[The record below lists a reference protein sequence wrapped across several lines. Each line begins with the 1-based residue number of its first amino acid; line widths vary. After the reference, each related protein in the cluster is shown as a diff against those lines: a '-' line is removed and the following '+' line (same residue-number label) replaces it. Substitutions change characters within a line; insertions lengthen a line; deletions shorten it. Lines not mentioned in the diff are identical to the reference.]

1 LATDEEWRRWWAR
14 ESQVLPAVVR
24 RLLGDLTPGPDTAR
38 WLLGAKIPVST
49 AAGVVREWLT
59 PPGAT
64 WVFVMTAPAA
74 VRPVPG
80 GALLG
85 YAPPDADNP
94 TRLVDLVLEAA
105 STAAE
110 RETVAARL
118 AEGSVA
124 ERAEAR
130 RCLLAGLPPHWP
142 PGHPPIARGAV
153 LAALRQLQE
162 EGYQD
167 LEALAVKAIEA
178 TTLTQKWQAL
188 EQAEKED
195 GRRGAW

>member
-1 LATDEEWRRWWAR
+1 M
-14 ESQVLPAVVR
+14 
-24 RLLGDLTPGPDTAR
+24 
-38 WLLGAKIPVST
+38 PVST

-64 WVFVMTAPAA
+64 WVFVMTPTSA
-74 VRPVPG
+74 VRRVPG

-85 YAPPDADNP
+85 FAPPDADNP

-110 RETVAARL
+110 WETVAERL
-118 AEGSVA
+118 AEGTSD
-124 ERAEAR
+124 ERTEAR

-142 PGHPPIARGAV
+142 PGHPPLARGAV
-153 LAALRQLQE
+153 LAALRQLQA
-162 EGYQD
+162 EGYAD

-178 TTLTQKWQAL
+178 TTLTQKWQHL
-188 EQAEKED
+188 ERTEKE
-195 GRRGAW
+195 GGQRGAW